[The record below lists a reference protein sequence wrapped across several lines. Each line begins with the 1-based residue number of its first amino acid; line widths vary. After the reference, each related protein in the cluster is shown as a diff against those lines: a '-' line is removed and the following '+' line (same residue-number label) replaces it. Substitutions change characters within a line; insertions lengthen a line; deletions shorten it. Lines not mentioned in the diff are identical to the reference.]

1 MRNTVPSYR
10 RRSGS
15 SQAIVTLSDSV
26 SKQRRDYWLGEHGS
40 RESWQRY
47 NRLIAGWITRERRLP
62 EMDGADDPTID
73 GLIYEFW
80 PWVEKTDTQSHA
92 ITYKIALRLLR
103 SLYGSTQAAE
113 FSPSKLRLLREQ
125 MILGDESADPQ
136 RIAWSR
142 TYTNKLVRHIRHMF
156 KWAASHEM
164 VPVTVY
170 QTLATVEPL
179 KRGRTDARETEPVGP
194 VPQRLLDG
202 VLPHLNRQVRAIVE
216 LQLLTGARPGEL
228 IGMRAIDIEMH
239 DGDDVWLYRPQEH
252 KNAYREKVRIIYIG
266 PKAQQVVQPFLIGR
280 PLDAYLFSPAEA
292 EAERRVVKHKARKTP
307 MSYGNK
313 PGTNRADQPSRRAG
327 DKYTTDSYRRAIQRA
342 CDMAFPP
349 PSPLVQNDGETA
361 AQWKARL
368 TPEQHAELKAWR
380 KDHRWHPHQL
390 RHNAGTEIRKR
401 FGLEAAQVMLGHSSA
416 NITDAVYA
424 ERDERKALAI
434 AAEIG

>member
-1 MRNTVPSYR
+1 MPRKPSTVPAYR
-10 RRSGS
+10 HRRDRGI
-15 SQAIVTLSDSV
+15 AVVTLTDSV
-26 SKQRRDYWLGEHGS
+26 TKQRREVWLGPYDS
-40 RESWQRY
+40 RESKEHY
-47 NRLIAGWITRERRLP
+47 ERVVAEWLSRGRRFTP
-62 EMDGADDPTID
+62 ESHSGNLTID
-73 GLIYEFW
+73 DVIVAFW
-80 PWVEKTDTQSHA
+80 PVIANSYKPNHLG
-92 ITYKIALRLLR
+92 TYKTALRLLR
-103 SLYGSTQAAE
+103 SLYGSTPADE
-113 FSPSKLRLLREQ
+113 FSPSMLRLIRNQ
-125 MILGDESADPQ
+125 MIRDDEGANPP

-142 TYTNKLVRHIRHMF
+142 KYSNKQIRHIRHMF

-179 KRGRTDARETEPVGP
+179 KRGRTDARETDPVGP
-194 VPQRLLDG
+194 VPRHLLDG

-342 CDMAFPP
+342 CDMAFPRRRH
-349 PSPLVQNDGETA
+349 SCRTMEKRLHNGKLGSRRSNTLNSRHG
-361 AQWKARL
+361 AR
-368 TPEQHAELKAWR
+368 TT
-380 KDHRWHPHQL
+380 
-390 RHNAGTEIRKR
+390 AGTPTNSVITLAPR
-401 FGLEAAQVMLGHSSA
+401 FASGLDLKL
-416 NITDAVYA
+416 
-424 ERDERKALAI
+424 RR
-434 AAEIG
+434 